1 MTERLFAWWLRR
13 GGAVL
18 IAACVTSWL
27 LPLPSWARG
36 LWNLLVFVGCVH
48 LLLAYRARRERGQD
62 GGRDA

>member
-1 MTERLFAWWLRR
+1 MTECLFAWWLRR
-13 GGAVL
+13 GGVVL

-36 LWNLLVFVGCVH
+36 LWNLLVFAGCLH
-48 LLLAYRARRERGQD
+48 LILAHQARRERGQG